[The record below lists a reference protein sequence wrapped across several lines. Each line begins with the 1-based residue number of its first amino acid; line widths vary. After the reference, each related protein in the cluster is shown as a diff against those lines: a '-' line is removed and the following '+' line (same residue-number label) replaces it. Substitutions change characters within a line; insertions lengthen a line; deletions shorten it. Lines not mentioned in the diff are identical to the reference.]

1 MLQPEKIAT
10 VRLHQLLDYNL
21 YNRPDVLLYKF
32 LTDPKNNKKVTRYF
46 HRGGANEL
54 FIY

>member
-1 MLQPEKIAT
+1 MLQPEKIVT

-21 YNRPDVLLYKF
+21 RNRPSVLLYKF
-32 LTDPKNNKKVTRYF
+32 LTDPKNKMKLKGNF

-54 FIY
+54 FIH